1 MPTQGPTLMPH
12 TPEKETTIIPIA
24 TPSPRKN
31 AWTEQSPINRTDETN
46 ELDKI
51 NQKMDADI
59 KEWRDTAKNLEKRQH
74 EFQTQVNTSV
84 KNLHR
89 LITDQ
94 QSAFCNMQ
102 SQMES
107 LLKTQNYTMSMIG
120 DIHTSIKNLTNPTS
134 TDKVPKPHS
143 SKSTKPL
150 E

>member
-1 MPTQGPTLMPH
+1 M
-12 TPEKETTIIPIA
+12 
-24 TPSPRKN
+24 N
-31 AWTEQSPINRTDETN
+31 
-46 ELDKI
+46 
-51 NQKMDADI
+51 ADI
-59 KEWRDTAKNLEKRQH
+59 KEWRDTARNLEKKQQD
-74 EFQTQVNTSV
+74 FQTQVNTSV

-120 DIHTSIKNLTNPTS
+120 DIHKSIKNMATITPTEQ
-134 TDKVPKPHS
+134 TQKPDS
-143 SKSTKPL
+143 SKSTKTQ